1 MRYNST
7 DAADCKYINNNEKR
21 KRRCGKISI
30 GLMRPIGLIAA
41 LVGVV
46 RTCRDIPTRQLA
58 FPPFRIILYANKK
71 YGVEI

>member
-21 KRRCGKISI
+21 KRRCGKIS
-30 GLMRPIGLIAA
+30 IGLIAA

-58 FPPFRIILYANKK
+58 FPPFRIILYENKK
-71 YGVEI
+71 YGAEI

>member
-21 KRRCGKISI
+21 KRRCEKIS
-30 GLMRPIGLIAA
+30 IGLIAA

-46 RTCRDIPTRQLA
+46 RTCRDIPTRLE
-58 FPPFRIILYANKK
+58 FPPFRIILYADRK